1 MKVAFV
7 SSEVYPF
14 IKTGGLADVAYALP
28 KALAKLGHDVRVI
41 LPAYKQIPEGLLQG
55 AYWVTNVELMGK
67 TFWINCVESE
77 GVKYYL
83 IFEPLFS
90 NRDSIYENDD
100 RDYQFAMF
108 CEITL
113 KLLKNINFQ
122 ADVIHTNDW
131 QTGLIP
137 FFMHQRYYA
146 DPFYYDTKTL
156 YTIHNLRF
164 QGIFSSQAVRA
175 LGYRF
180 DDISINYMQ
189 LGIQY
194 ATKVNTVSET
204 YAKEILTDFYGE
216 HLNHNL
222 WMRKADLSGIVNG
235 IDVDLFNPEVD
246 LSLRSQY
253 SVETLYL
260 KADNKEELQR
270 RFGMEVNK
278 EMALIGVV
286 TRLDSQKGLDLMAC
300 VMEEMLIHDHV
311 QFFILGSGEAKYEA
325 FFQSLRDRYPQKLGV
340 YFGYNAALANLV
352 YGASDM
358 FLMPSLYEPCGL
370 SQLISLRYGTVPI
383 VRETGGLNDTVHAF
397 NEFTKEGNGF
407 SFTNYNAHDM
417 MYTIRRALSFYYQD
431 KETWQLLMKRGMTG
445 DYSWEQ
451 SAQRY
456 VELYHSMF

>member
-311 QFFILGSGEAKYEA
+311 QFFILGSSCKPEKTSSYILATRA
-325 FFQSLRDRYPQKLGV
+325 GV
-340 YFGYNAALANLV
+340 SIN
-352 YGASDM
+352 
-358 FLMPSLYEPCGL
+358 PSRL
-370 SQLISLRYGTVPI
+370 
-383 VRETGGLNDTVHAF
+383 
-397 NEFTKEGNGF
+397 GF
-407 SFTNYNAHDM
+407 SPMASKIILTASSILFLSTDIAYHLF
-417 MYTIRRALSFYYQD
+417 IRFRHFSIYDILP
-431 KETWQLLMKRGMTG
+431 
-445 DYSWEQ
+445 
-451 SAQRY
+451 
-456 VELYHSMF
+456 